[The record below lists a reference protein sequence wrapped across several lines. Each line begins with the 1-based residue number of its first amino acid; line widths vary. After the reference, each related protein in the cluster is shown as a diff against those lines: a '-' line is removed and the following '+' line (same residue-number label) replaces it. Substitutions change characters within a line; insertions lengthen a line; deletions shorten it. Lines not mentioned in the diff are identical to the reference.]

1 MYNIITNTL
10 LHCQFKRMQKIR
22 VKNLNDTCVQ
32 LVDYIGEK
40 SVLSD
45 CLSLEKRF
53 ELEFVKSGQKSNEL
67 GRKLKQSGN
76 EHYSK
81 GG

>member
-1 MYNIITNTL
+1 
-10 LHCQFKRMQKIR
+10 MQKIR
-22 VKNLNDTCVQ
+22 VKNLNDACIQ
-32 LVDYIGEK
+32 LVNYVGEK

-45 CLSLEKRF
+45 CIALGKRF
-53 ELEFVKSGQKSNEL
+53 ELDFVKSGHKSNEL

-81 GG
+81 GESTILVWRILVF